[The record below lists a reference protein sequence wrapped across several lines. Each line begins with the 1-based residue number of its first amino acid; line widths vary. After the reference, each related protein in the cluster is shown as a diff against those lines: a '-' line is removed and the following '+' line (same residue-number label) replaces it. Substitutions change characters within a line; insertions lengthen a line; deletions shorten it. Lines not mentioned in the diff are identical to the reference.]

1 MVYHPRPGEKVYGP
15 RFWPTH
21 LLTEAAV
28 AVFIMGIV
36 VVLCGLFV
44 KGLEPPA
51 DPFTT
56 PEHIKPEWY
65 FLAVYQLLKIVP
77 KEVFGIQDFNVP
89 ATLIISGLFFLAI
102 TLLPWLDRTPPDAL
116 HPRKRVV
123 ISILGLA
130 FFIFFIVFTIW
141 GYYS

>member
-1 MVYHPRPGEKVYGP
+1 MVYHPREGEKVYGP

-28 AVFIMGIV
+28 AVFTMGLI
-36 VVLCGLFV
+36 VVLCGLYV

-77 KEVFGIQDFNVP
+77 KEVFGIQDFNKP
-89 ATLIISGLFFLAI
+89 ATIIISGLFFVAL
-102 TLLPWLDRTPPDAL
+102 TLLPWLDRTPPDAQ
-116 HPRKRVV
+116 HPRKRPFLA
-123 ISILGLA
+123 ILGVA

>member
-1 MVYHPRPGEKVYGP
+1 M
-15 RFWPTH
+15 
-21 LLTEAAV
+21 
-28 AVFIMGIV
+28 AVFVMGLV
-36 VVLCGLFV
+36 VVLCGLYV

-77 KEVFGIQDFNVP
+77 KEVFGIQDFNKP
-89 ATLIISGLFFLAI
+89 ATIIISGLFFLAVM
-102 TLLPWLDRTPPDAL
+102 LLPWLDRTPPDAQ
-116 HPRKRVV
+116 HPRKRP
-123 ISILGLA
+123 ILTVLGIG
-130 FFIFFIVFTIW
+130 FFIFLIVFTIW

>member
-1 MVYHPRPGEKVYGP
+1 MVYHPLPGEKVTGP

-28 AVFIMGIV
+28 AIFVMGII

-65 FLAVYQLLKIVP
+65 FLAVYQLLKVVP
-77 KEVFGIQDFNVP
+77 KDFIGIQDFNKP
-89 ATLIISGLFFLAI
+89 ATILLSSLFFLVLTI
-102 TLLPWLDRTPPDAL
+102 LPWIDRTPPDAL
-116 HPRKRVV
+116 HPRKRPFV
-123 ISILGLA
+123 SIAGIA
-130 FFIFFIVFTIW
+130 FIVFFVVFTLW